1 MEDPK
6 PNFDI
11 PKERE
16 IFQGDAD
23 DRKALLKHRKW
34 LEEERKRLDALEK
47 WKKEQQRKKS
57 QFDVE
62 RTDQVTQ
69 IHQKRTS
76 QRLKYANIAV
86 EAIQVME
93 SLRQKLDLVR
103 KSEYDYSQD
112 KEAMR
117 YANRLE
123 SSQKRKEEARQ
134 KKLEALAAKEAMKP
148 KLTEE
153 EIAAME
159 LRES

>member
-1 MEDPK
+1 ME
-6 PNFDI
+6 
-11 PKERE
+11 E
-16 IFQGDAD
+16 
-23 DRKALLKHRKW
+23 
-34 LEEERKRLDALEK
+34 
-47 WKKEQQRKKS
+47 KEQRAKRKKANLTLKEPIKLPKS
-57 QFDVE
+57 IKNE
-62 RTDQVTQ
+62 RVNV
-69 IHQKRTS
+69 
-76 QRLKYANIAV
+76 LKYANIAV

-103 KSEYDYSQD
+103 KNEYDYSQD

-153 EIAAME
+153 ETAME
-159 LRES
+159 LAKS